1 MKLVAQ
7 LPMNRHIILL
17 SDADEIRY
25 PNNIVIYVIDTRQH
39 ISTVSQNFV
48 LDFFLC
54 LFTLRIPKRQS
65 SAHSLVITRGIYVL
79 KNSVIQYQQ
88 KKSVMNLSNN
98 LFCISDDIIISLQLL
113 IHTQTSAKEL
123 SPETT
128 SFIH

>member
-25 PNNIVIYVIDTRQH
+25 LNNIVIYVIDTRQH

-54 LFTLRIPKRQS
+54 LFTLRIPKKQS
-65 SAHSLVITRGIYVL
+65 SVHSLVVTRGIYVL

-88 KKSVMNLSNN
+88 KKSVINLSNN